1 MSRGLLRAMFRP
13 YVELDFTRMA
23 FDARVSFSRSST
35 ATRFRADK
43 VLETVASNTPRIDH
57 DPLTGAVRGLLV
69 EEQRTNLNTYSAGIG
84 GTGYTNRLCS
94 VVANAGTAP
103 DGTTSMTKVV
113 TNSGSNAFPG
123 PYGVNIGSTAGTY
136 TVGVFAKRLGQKYAA
151 VGLTNGG
158 GYNATAVFDLGTG
171 TLVATGW
178 HPTYASSVTGTIIH
192 LADGIYRLTAT
203 VVSLVASGMCG
214 YCCGGSAY
222 GDPYNRQLTGDGTSG
237 TLFWGMQVEANATA
251 SSYIPT
257 TSAAV
262 TRAADVASFTIPAR
276 VVRLVT
282 IYYDGTTASQTV
294 TPGAT
299 YTIPTGTKQILRIRG
314 YYA

>member
-1 MSRGLLRAMFRP
+1 MSLPLYNRP

-23 FDARVSFSRSST
+23 FDTRVAFSRSST

-57 DPLTGAVRGLLV
+57 DPLTGAVRGLLL
-69 EEQRTNLNTYSAGIG
+69 EEQRTNLLLRSQELDASTWVKVSTSI
-84 GTGYTNRLCS
+84 
-94 VVANAGTAP
+94 VADATTAP
-103 DGTTSMTKVV
+103 DGTSTADKVV
-113 TNSGSNAFPG
+113 ESTENRTHGAVNATG
-123 PYGVNIGSTAGTY
+123 ISVTAGTQY
-136 TVGVFAKRLGQKYAA
+136 SHSIHARAAGRSRLYMSLPQAQFGGASSESGAFFDLTTGEITGVSTGVTPYVRDI
-151 VGLTNGG
+151 GG
-158 GYNATAVFDLGTG
+158 GWFRCGISMVATTTG
-171 TLVATGW
+171 TLTLIRHYPATA
-178 HPTYASSVTGTIIH
+178 TRISYAGDGVS
-192 LADGIYRLTAT
+192 GIYLWGAQFE
-203 VVSLVASGMCG
+203 A
-214 YCCGGSAY
+214 GS
-222 GDPYNRQLTGDGTSG
+222 
-237 TLFWGMQVEANATA
+237 TA

-299 YTIPTGTKQILRIRG
+299 YTIPTGTKPILRIRG
-314 YYA
+314 YFA